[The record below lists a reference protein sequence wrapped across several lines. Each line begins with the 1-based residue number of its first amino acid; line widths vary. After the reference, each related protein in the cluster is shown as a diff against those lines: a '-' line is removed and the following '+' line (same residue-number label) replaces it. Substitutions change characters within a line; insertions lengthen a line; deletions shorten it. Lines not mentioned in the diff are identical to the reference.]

1 MSHITHNSLKLDD
14 TDNCLW
20 MAEKTLLNFNILGCL
35 RAVLYYQ
42 SLIIYTGLGFFE
54 KNPLYSRTS
63 RRNC

>member
-42 SLIIYTGLGFFE
+42 SLIIYTGLGFF
-54 KNPLYSRTS
+54 
-63 RRNC
+63 